1 MSLIGPPLLLCLV
14 LAADGRPAPKLPLG
28 KDTTYVSGPLDK
40 DGYIDYEA
48 ALNDRLGAGVA
59 PERNANV
66 LLWKALGPTP
76 EGGKRMPAEF
86 FKRLGMDEPPKDG
99 AYFIPL
105 GHFVSDQPKLD
116 RSEIDAIL
124 DQQIRAGQ
132 RPWAAKDYPRI
143 AAWLEANEKPL
154 ALVVEATQRPDY
166 YNPLVSRRTEKNPRS
181 LQNVLLPGVQK
192 CRELAVALTARAML
206 RVGEGKRD
214 QAWQD
219 LLACHRL
226 GRLIARGGTLIET
239 LVGVAIDTIASY
251 ADVVYVANA
260 DLTAPRIQDRL
271 KDLQR
276 LPHMPSIADKIDLTE
291 RFEHLQ
297 FVQFLRRGG
306 EGMLEA
312 ATGGSA
318 SPMPGPDG
326 ERALAALDWAPV
338 LRDCNCW
345 YDRVSAVMR
354 SNDRAYR
361 NRQLSR
367 IDKDVAEQ
375 NRRTNG
381 PARLAEMLLGPPG
394 KTVSKAISK
403 SINDT
408 MIGLMTDVWGKVA
421 DAQDRIEQVQQ
432 NVQVAF
438 ALAAY
443 HRDHGD
449 YPAKLDDIA
458 PKYLAAVPDDLFS
471 GKALVYRP
479 TEKGYLFYSVGVN
492 GKDEGGR
499 SFNDDPAGDD
509 LPVSVPLPELKGK
522 ELKGK
527 R

>member
-1 MSLIGPPLLLCLV
+1 MNLIGPSLLLCLV
-14 LAADGRPAPKLPLG
+14 LGADGPPAPKLPLG
-28 KDTTYVSGPLDK
+28 KDTTYVTGPLDK

-59 PERNANV
+59 PEKNANV
-66 LLWKALGPTP
+66 LLWKALGP
-76 EGGKRMPAEF
+76 MPGATACLPSSSR
-86 FKRLGMDEPPKDG
+86 RLGIHEPPKDG
-99 AYFIPL
+99 SYFIPL
-105 GHFVSDQPKLD
+105 GRFVTDQLKLG
-116 RSEIDAIL
+116 RSESDAAY
-124 DQQIRAGQ
+124 DQQNRAGE

-154 ALVVEATQRPDY
+154 ALVVEATKQPDY
-166 YNPLVSRRTEKNPRS
+166 YNPLVSRPTEKKPCS
-181 LQNVLLPGVQK
+181 LENVLLPGVQK
-192 CRELAVALTARAML
+192 CRELAAALTARAML
-206 RVGEGKRD
+206 RVEEGKYD
-214 QAWQD
+214 GAWQD

-239 LVGVAIDTIASY
+239 LVGVAIDTLASN
-251 ADVVYVANA
+251 ADVAYVANA
-260 DLTAPRIQDRL
+260 DLTAPRIEDRL
-271 KDLQR
+271 KELQR
-276 LPHMPSIADKIDLTE
+276 LPHMPSIADKIDLME

-312 ATGGSA
+312 ATGGPA
-318 SPMPGPDG
+318 APMPGPDG
-326 ERALAALDWAPV
+326 EKALAAIDWAPV
-338 LRDCNCW
+338 LRDCNRW

-354 SNDRAYR
+354 SNDHGYR
-361 NRQLSR
+361 NRQLRR

-375 NRRTNG
+375 NRRTNE
-381 PARLAEMLLGPPG
+381 PAGLAEILLGPPG

-408 MIGLMTDVWGKVA
+408 MIGLMTDVWVKVA
-421 DAQDRIEQVQQ
+421 DAQDRDEQVRR

-449 YPAKLDDIA
+449 YPAKLGDLA

-479 TEKGYLFYSVGVN
+479 TEKGYLFYSVGAD

-509 LPVSVPLPELKGK
+509 LPVSMPLPELKGK
-522 ELKGK
+522 

>member
-14 LAADGRPAPKLPLG
+14 LAADGGPAPKLPLG
-28 KDTTYVSGPLDK
+28 KDTTYVTGPLDK

-76 EGGKRMPAEF
+76 EGDRMPAEF
-86 FKRLGMDEPPKDG
+86 FRRLGIDEPPKDG

-105 GHFVSDQPKLD
+105 GHFVTDQLKLG
-116 RSEIDAIL
+116 RSESDAAY
-124 DQQIRAGQ
+124 DQQSRAGK

-143 AAWLEANEKPL
+143 AAWLEANEKSL
-154 ALVVEATQRPDY
+154 ALVVEATQRPEY

-192 CRELAVALTARAML
+192 CRELAAALTARAML
-206 RVGEGKRD
+206 RVEEGKFD
-214 QAWQD
+214 NAWQD

-251 ADVVYVANA
+251 ADVVYVVNA
-260 DLTAPRIQDRL
+260 DLTAPQIQDRL
-271 KDLQR
+271 KELQR

-312 ATGGSA
+312 ATGGPA

-326 ERALAALDWAPV
+326 EKALAAIDWAPA
-338 LRDCNCW
+338 LRDANYW
-345 YDRVSAVMR
+345 FDRLAAAMR
-354 SNDRAYR
+354 VRNPADRQK
-361 NRQLSR
+361 QLNG
-367 IDKDVAEQ
+367 IDQELFAL
-375 NRRTNG
+375 NRRADA
-381 PARLAEMLLGPPG
+381 PVKLAAILLGPPD
-394 KTVSKAISK
+394 KTVAKAISR
-403 SINDT
+403 SINGVGF
-408 MIGLMTDVWGKVA
+408 GLLISSFRKLQSA
-421 DAQDRIEQVQQ
+421 HDRDEQVMR

-443 HRDHGD
+443 RRDHGD
-449 YPAKLDDIA
+449 YPAKLDDLA

-479 TEKGYLFYSVGVN
+479 AEKGYLFYSVGVN

-509 LPVSVPLPELKGK
+509 LPVSMPLPELKGK
-522 ELKGK
+522 